1 MSSVSPPS
9 GLSNAISIA
18 VARKALDVSRAQGE
32 AAVELIR
39 SAERVPKQEPPIQGG
54 HLDVTG

>member
-18 VARKALDVSRAQGE
+18 VARKALDVSKAQGE

-39 SAERVPKQEPPIQGG
+39 SAERVSKHHPPRQGG
-54 HLDVTG
+54 RLDVTA